1 VSEGFRLLALDD
13 TGRESVDVT
22 DSFTTEETTMQ
33 QSGLAMAVGALCRP
47 GGLTP
52 ENQRRVEEAILAPRT
67 VDRSAADAFHDHLDV
82 CKQCR
87 ENPFSLCR
95 VGLPL
100 LTATMAKPAP
110 HLSPEAPRACHGLY
124 PPLAAS
130 CTLPAGHEGEHRAD
144 GVRWPE
150 ATDAA
155 YRRPLSPEAE
165 RQQAIRLARE
175 AYEAAE
181 ARRRLADRET
191 MEAELALREIDGR
204 EGEVHTR
211 YLRAYLAGDK
221 AGVHAARVTGA
232 AENFIK
238 YGWRP
243 SDDLN
248 ADEVTAEVDRIRTER
263 ENAKH

>member
-1 VSEGFRLLALDD
+1 VSGFRVFA
-13 TGRESVDVT
+13 EVDVT
-22 DSFTTEETTMQ
+22 SSFTREDAMGDRTDLGAYRRVVEAVAAPREP
-33 QSGLAMAVGALCRP
+33 SVLAVAVGDLCRP
-47 GGLTP
+47 GGLTE
-52 ENQRRVEEAILAPRT
+52 ENRRRVEEAILAPRT

-110 HLSPEAPRACHGLY
+110 R
-124 PPLAAS
+124 
-130 CTLPAGHEGEHRAD
+130 
-144 GVRWPE
+144 
-150 ATDAA
+150 
-155 YRRPLSPEAE
+155 LSPEAE
-165 RQQAIRLARE
+165 RRQAIRLARE
-175 AYEAAE
+175 AYESAE

-191 MEAELALREIDGR
+191 MEAELALRELDGR
-204 EGEVHTR
+204 EGETHTR
-211 YLRAYLAGDK
+211 YLRAYLAGD
-221 AGVHAARVTGA
+221 AEGVRAARNTAA

-248 ADEVTAEVDRIRTER
+248 ADEVTAEVCRLRAER
-263 ENAKH
+263 EH

>member
-1 VSEGFRLLALDD
+1 VNGFRVFALDD
-13 TGRESVDVT
+13 TGRDVELPN
-22 DSFTTEETTMQ
+22 DPTEETTMQ
-33 QSGLAMAVGALCRP
+33 PSALAMAVGALCRP

-110 HLSPEAPRACHGLY
+110 R
-124 PPLAAS
+124 
-130 CTLPAGHEGEHRAD
+130 
-144 GVRWPE
+144 
-150 ATDAA
+150 
-155 YRRPLSPEAE
+155 LSPEAE
-165 RQQAIRLARE
+165 REQAIRLARE